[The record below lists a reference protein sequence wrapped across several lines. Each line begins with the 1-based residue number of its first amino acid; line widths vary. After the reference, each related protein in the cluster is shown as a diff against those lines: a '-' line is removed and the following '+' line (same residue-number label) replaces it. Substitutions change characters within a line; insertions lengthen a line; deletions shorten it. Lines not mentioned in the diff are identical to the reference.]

1 MYVQLLICWVFIC
14 SMSRLSRAGAVARVC
29 ELVTDPVSS
38 YGGIAL
44 CGHRTVCVCDCARH
58 IVVISGYMLY
68 FLLKY
73 IIYIYT
79 YSCVLNAVCAWGVCK
94 DVQLLLRSPKGQG

>member
-1 MYVQLLICWVFIC
+1 
-14 SMSRLSRAGAVARVC
+14 MSQLSRAGAVARVC
-29 ELVTDPVSS
+29 ELVTDRVSS

-58 IVVISGYMLY
+58 SVVISGCMLY

-79 YSCVLNAVCAWGVCK
+79 YSCVLNAVVCMGGVRRCAASFTVPKRPGVN
-94 DVQLLLRSPKGQG
+94 G